1 MRRLVSSA
9 FVVVLASGCGGSS
22 SSGSF
27 TDGGAGSSGGGSGSG
42 GITIGGTINGDDGGI
57 GCSDAAKLVYVLSAE
72 NDLYSFDPPSKTF
85 TKKGTLGCQTSMSP
99 NSMAVSRD
107 AVAWVNYTSDD
118 DSTGGVFQ
126 VSTSDASCTATSIT
140 LGSGW
145 TRLGMGFSSDAA
157 NSSDETLYVAATGSD
172 GVGFGLGG
180 GSLGLGEIDL
190 TSKALTPIGPFTGS
204 LAGQSAE
211 LTGTGTGLLY
221 GFFTG
226 TPVQVA
232 QIDKSSGAT
241 SNAVTMTGVE
251 QPNYWAFS
259 FWGGDFYLYT
269 CNSDPSRT
277 TNVTHYSPATGTI
290 DTSYM
295 TNIGFRIVGAGVSTC
310 APTVQP
316 VEH

>member
-1 MRRLVSSA
+1 MLQFKRYIGIDYSGAETPESSCKG
-9 FVVVLASGCGGSS
+9 LR
-22 SSGSF
+22 
-27 TDGGAGSSGGGSGSG
+27 
-42 GITIGGTINGDDGGI
+42 
-57 GCSDAAKLVYVLSAE
+57 VYVAE
-72 NDLYSFDPPSKTF
+72 
-85 TKKGTLGCQTSMSP
+85 G
-99 NSMAVSRD
+99 
-107 AVAWVNYTSDD
+107 
-118 DSTGGVFQ
+118 
-126 VSTSDASCTATSIT
+126 
-140 LGSGW
+140 
-145 TRLGMGFSSDAA
+145 
-157 NSSDETLYVAATGSD
+157 
-172 GVGFGLGG
+172 
-180 GSLGLGEIDL
+180 
-190 TSKALTPIGPFTGS
+190 
-204 LAGQSAE
+204 
-211 LTGTGTGLLY
+211 
-221 GFFTG
+221 TG